1 MINKIIYLKEY
12 KMEKIREVINKI
24 EKQRKHLRLIKNE
37 QGGKNESI

>member
-12 KMEKIREVINKI
+12 KMKKIREVINKI

-37 QGGKNESI
+37 PKENK